1 MQTGASVTHGAM
13 TIAKAGQGYQGTLTT
28 DQGSNV
34 LPVRSL
40 TLDGSDLNMI
50 VESPNGKV
58 VFKGLLNSDGRS
70 FQGTVTYHTGQNFP
84 MSGSKRT

>member
-1 MQTGASVTHGAM
+1 MTHGAM